1 MTKEQ
6 IKAIKDAYNS
16 NKKEIKRLRK
26 EYERENMEEDLDYEV
41 GYNYA
46 LEFVMDTLDI
56 KYKPL
61 EEE

>member
-46 LEFVMDTLDI
+46 LEFVMDTLGI

-61 EEE
+61 DEE